1 MSKFTPLDDELHSY
15 LVAHG
20 ARQDAVLRR
29 VQEETAAMG
38 DIAGMQ
44 IAPDQG
50 AFMTVL
56 ARAIGAR
63 EVLEVGTFTGYSAIC
78 LARGLAPGG
87 RLLCCELSEEFAAT
101 ARRNLEDAGV
111 AERVEIRVGPAA
123 ETLSALPEREVF
135 DLTFIDADKT
145 GYPVYFEEALAR
157 TRTGGLILLD
167 NVLGG
172 GLIATPDDRVPE
184 ERREYVAALRDL
196 NERLTDDERVDLAMV
211 GIADGLT
218 IARKR

>member
-1 MSKFTPLDDELHSY
+1 MSKFTSVDETLHRY
-15 LVAHG
+15 LVEHG
-20 ARQDAVLRR
+20 ARQDDVLRR
-29 VQEETAAMG
+29 VQDETAAMG
-38 DIAGMQ
+38 EISDMQ

-50 AFMTVL
+50 AFMTLL
-56 ARAIGAR
+56 ARAVGAR
-63 EVLEVGTFTGYSAIC
+63 EALEVGTFTGYSAIC
-78 LARGLAPGG
+78 IARGLTPGG
-87 RLLCCELSEEFAAT
+87 RLLCLELSEEYAAT
-101 ARRNLEDAGV
+101 AARNLEDAGV

-123 ETLSALPEREVF
+123 ETLAALPEREVF

-145 GYPVYFEEALAR
+145 GYPLYYEEALRR

-172 GLIATPDDRVPE
+172 GSIAAPDDEVPE
-184 ERREYVAALRDL
+184 GWRESVVALRKL
-196 NERLTDDERVDLAMV
+196 NSELVRDDRVDLAMV